1 MYVRK
6 CKSYQNLDGN
16 NIKQLLNWG
25 YVAQMVKCF
34 PSMHAQSPGLISEVH
49 KLGVLAHVCNL
60 CTLEGEA
67 VGPGDQGQS

>member
-1 MYVRK
+1 MGIIL
-6 CKSYQNLDGN
+6 SSFLGT
-16 NIKQLLNWG
+16 G
-25 YVAQMVKCF
+25 GVAQMVKCF

-67 VGPGDQGQS
+67 VGPGGQGQS